1 MGSIHIG
8 WRYSLNFYGDIEK
21 FIRELHSLT
30 TCVKICDSYFN
41 QFPVKVKLSSTV
53 DTEPMILNIVDRK
66 YYPKYPKIR
75 QEDIGTDTSNK
86 FIDTLN
92 ISNLFLNG
100 IGGKSSPIKL
110 LPLNFFNCWKLL
122 RAS

>member
-1 MGSIHIG
+1 
-8 WRYSLNFYGDIEK
+8 
-21 FIRELHSLT
+21 
-30 TCVKICDSYFN
+30 
-41 QFPVKVKLSSTV
+41 
-53 DTEPMILNIVDRK
+53 MILNIVDRK

-100 IGGKSSPIKL
+100 IGGKMKAIKL
-110 LPLNFFNCWKLL
+110 LPLNLFNCWKLL

>member
-1 MGSIHIG
+1 M
-8 WRYSLNFYGDIEK
+8 
-21 FIRELHSLT
+21 
-30 TCVKICDSYFN
+30 KICDSYFN

-53 DTEPMILNIVDRK
+53 DTEPMVLNIVDTK
-66 YYPKYPKIR
+66 YYPRYPKIR
-75 QEDIGTDTSNK
+75 QEDIGSDTSNK

-100 IGGKSSPIKL
+100 IGGKMKAIKL